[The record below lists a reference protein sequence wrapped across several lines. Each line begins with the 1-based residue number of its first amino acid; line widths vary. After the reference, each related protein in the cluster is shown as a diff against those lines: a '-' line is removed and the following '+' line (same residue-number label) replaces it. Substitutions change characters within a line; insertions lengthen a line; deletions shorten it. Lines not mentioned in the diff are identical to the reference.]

1 MSNPKTLKPFKP
13 GQSGNP
19 NGRPKNPP
27 ELKEVQQM
35 TKGQYQLLM
44 HRLMS
49 LKPEELSGFKGT
61 LLEMALASII
71 QHAIKT
77 GDQSRLTYFT
87 DRLFGKVKDEVEI
100 RTFRK
105 VLRKLD
111 GTEIVFTNEE
121 EKGD

>member
-1 MSNPKTLKPFKP
+1 MANEKNLKPFKH
-13 GQSGNP
+13 GNP
-19 NGRPKNPP
+19 GGPGRPKNPP

-49 LKPEELSGFKGT
+49 LKPEELGGFKGT